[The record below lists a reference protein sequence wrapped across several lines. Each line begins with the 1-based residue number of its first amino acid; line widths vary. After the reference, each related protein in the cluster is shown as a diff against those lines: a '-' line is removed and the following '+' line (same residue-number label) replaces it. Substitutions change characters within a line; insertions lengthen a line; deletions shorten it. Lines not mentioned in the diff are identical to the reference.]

1 MSLSCTD
8 QVFGAFSKVVRFPE
22 LREALI
28 YQMRFMEGKL
38 VYRLSAYF
46 NKWGFLCEAIR
57 HGPEVYQ
64 PICGADTFQ
73 DLLSMV
79 GLLLHPRTED
89 PLWRSDDC
97 CCTVIYLCTLLSNS
111 NVMQYTFIASFRA
124 PTRHMFKAC
133 YVHPIRFKCTI
144 ILRVLLAMKFWDSGY
159 WNCLYSGWGNLMRLI
174 DLYIW
179 NWMINLWL
187 LAGYALI
194 WKRIGY
200 AHFFFTQ
207 KEALPLTTGSRHID
221 KLVQSL
227 GLTHIL
233 MRAGL
238 QITNPVSSQTVW
250 YPVTHLSK

>member
-57 HGPEVYQ
+57 RGPEVYQ

-89 PLWRSDDC
+89 PL
-97 CCTVIYLCTLLSNS
+97 
-111 NVMQYTFIASFRA
+111 
-124 PTRHMFKAC
+124 
-133 YVHPIRFKCTI
+133 
-144 ILRVLLAMKFWDSGY
+144 
-159 WNCLYSGWGNLMRLI
+159 
-174 DLYIW
+174 
-179 NWMINLWL
+179 
-187 LAGYALI
+187 
-194 WKRIGY
+194 
-200 AHFFFTQ
+200 
-207 KEALPLTTGSRHID
+207 
-221 KLVQSL
+221 
-227 GLTHIL
+227 
-233 MRAGL
+233 
-238 QITNPVSSQTVW
+238 
-250 YPVTHLSK
+250 